1 MKKME
6 IYGKVKWLEGA
17 LEYIGSAEDI
27 DESIFKA
34 IDEILEYVRNS
45 EIKENE
51 SEKSPSYTV
60 ETTLL
65 KGEQ

>member
-17 LEYIGSAEDI
+17 LEYMSLA

-65 KGEQ
+65 KGEQQ

>member
-17 LEYIGSAEDI
+17 LEYIGSA

-65 KGEQ
+65 KGEQQ

>member
-17 LEYIGSAEDI
+17 LEYMSLA
-27 DESIFKA
+27 DESIFKV

-65 KGEQ
+65 KGEQQ

>member
-1 MKKME
+1 MEKIE

-17 LEYIGSAEDI
+17 LEYMGEDI
-27 DESIFKA
+27 DKPIFNA

-65 KGEQ
+65 KGEQQ

>member
-1 MKKME
+1 MEKME

-17 LEYIGSAEDI
+17 LEYIGLAE

-65 KGEQ
+65 KGEQQ

>member
-1 MKKME
+1 MEKIE

-17 LEYIGSAEDI
+17 LEYMGEDI
-27 DESIFKA
+27 DKPIFNA

-45 EIKENE
+45 EIKEDK
-51 SEKSPSYTV
+51 SEKLSSYTV

-65 KGEQ
+65 KGEQQ

>member
-17 LEYIGSAEDI
+17 LEYIGDI

-65 KGEQ
+65 KGEQQ

>member
-17 LEYIGSAEDI
+17 LEYIGSA
-27 DESIFKA
+27 DEYIFKT

-51 SEKSPSYTV
+51 SENSPSYTV

-65 KGEQ
+65 KGEQQ

>member
-1 MKKME
+1 MEKIE

-17 LEYIGSAEDI
+17 LEYMGEDI
-27 DESIFKA
+27 DKPIFNA

-51 SEKSPSYTV
+51 SENSPSYTV

-65 KGEQ
+65 KGEQQ

>member
-1 MKKME
+1 MEKME

-17 LEYIGSAEDI
+17 LEYMGSADKP
-27 DESIFKA
+27 IFNA

>member
-1 MKKME
+1 MEKME

-17 LEYIGSAEDI
+17 LEYMGDI
-27 DESIFKA
+27 DKPIFNA